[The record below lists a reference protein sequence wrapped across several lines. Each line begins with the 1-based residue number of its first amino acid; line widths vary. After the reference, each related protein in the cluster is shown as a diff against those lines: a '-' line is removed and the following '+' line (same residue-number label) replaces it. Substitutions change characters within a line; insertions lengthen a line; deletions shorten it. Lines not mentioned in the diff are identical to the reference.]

1 MKILIIDDEPHIV
14 RALTLLLQRAGHDL
28 HTAHNGADGLAKLDA
43 ERPELAIIDMMMPRL
58 TGLEL
63 LQAWQA
69 YAGAAKAED
78 VQFIML
84 TASCDAEIKEG
95 LESFANVQL
104 AAKPFSP
111 RHILHMVEALEARI
125 TAGQGAR

>member
-1 MKILIIDDEPHIV
+1 VKILIIDDEPHIV
-14 RALTLLLQRAGHDL
+14 RALTLLLQRAGHDIQ
-28 HTAHNGADGLAKLDA
+28 TAHNGADGLTKLAA
-43 ERPELAIIDMMMPRL
+43 ERPDLAIIDMMMPRL

-63 LQAWQA
+63 LQAWQER
-69 YAGAAKAED
+69 AGTSHADD

-95 LESFANVQL
+95 LECFANVQL

-111 RHILHMVEALEARI
+111 RHILQMVEALDAHRA
-125 TAGQGAR
+125 AGHGAV